1 MDNNTERFERPTL
14 QQPTRV
20 PERSSKPKKGA
31 KTLMLALLILV
42 LIAAGAGAYWWRDK
56 EAKAQAKKQT
66 EEIAQVKR
74 QLHEAKAEMEVAEI
88 DEGERNAEDSPAAAN
103 EENIKDSIKS
113 GNTAALEGYMASTVR
128 VIIAASEGVGNR
140 TPTQAIND
148 LKYLDSATDPWNFA
162 LSTDTLNEYANGDYA
177 QYFPLGAV
185 VGKSADDKVVSFT
198 FNSSGKINGIF
209 MAVNA
214 DLL

>member
-1 MDNNTERFERPTL
+1 METNTERFERPTL
-14 QQPTRV
+14 HQPPQHV
-20 PERSSKPKKGA
+20 PERSSKPKQSAGA
-31 KTLMLALLILV
+31 LLFALLIVV
-42 LIAAGAGAYWWRDK
+42 LIAAGVGAYWWRDK
-56 EAKAQAKKQT
+56 DAKAQAQKQAD
-66 EEIAQVKR
+66 EITAIKQ
-74 QLHEAKAEMEVAEI
+74 QLSEAKESTADKETKEKIAEKPVAVT
-88 DEGERNAEDSPAAAN
+88 NN

-162 LSTDTLNEYANGDYA
+162 LSADTLNEYANGDYA